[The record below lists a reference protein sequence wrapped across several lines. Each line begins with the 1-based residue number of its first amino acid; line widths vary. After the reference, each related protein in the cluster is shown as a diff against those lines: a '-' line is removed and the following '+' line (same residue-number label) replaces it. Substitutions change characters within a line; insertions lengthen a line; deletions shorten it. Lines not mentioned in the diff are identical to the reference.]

1 MGDAVVDPVVGPVVS
16 PAVGPLDPVVDPV
29 DVATPPRLRAGQ
41 TAVALVLPLLLMVV
55 LLAAGGLLAVA
66 LGRPDLFLPLAFI
79 GASAGVWGGIWLTL
93 VRQHGWGLREM
104 GFVSGPRSAWHLCWQ
119 VPVSIGAG
127 GAAAAALGTALGL
140 TAGSG
145 PTVERDL
152 VAADLAWW
160 WVVVVVAIIVL
171 VVPAAEEVLFRRVL
185 LDALLDR
192 LPRFVALPLAA
203 VAFALVHLSPVV
215 MVYVVFLGLALG
227 ALRVWHQN
235 LWAPLVLHMCN
246 NALVTTVA
254 LGAVY
259 S

>member
-1 MGDAVVDPVVGPVVS
+1 VVDPVVDGVI
-16 PAVGPLDPVVDPV
+16 DPVGV
-29 DVATPPRLRAGQ
+29 VAPPRLRARH
-41 TAVALVLPLLLMVV
+41 TAVVLVVPLVLTVA

-79 GASAGVWGGIWLTL
+79 GAAAGMWGGIWLTL
-93 VRQHGWGLREM
+93 VHRHGWGLREM
-104 GFVSGPRSAWHLCWQ
+104 GFVRGHRSAWHLCWQ
-119 VPVSIGAG
+119 VPVSISAG

-140 TAGSG
+140 TPGSG
-145 PTVERDL
+145 PAVENDL
-152 VAADLAWW
+152 IASDLAWG
-160 WVVVVVAIIVL
+160 WVLVVVAVIVL

-185 LDALLDR
+185 LDELLER
-192 LPRFVALPLAA
+192 LPRSVALPLAA

-215 MVYVVFLGLALG
+215 MVYVVFLGLALC
-227 ALRVWHQN
+227 ALRVWHGN

-246 NALVTTVA
+246 NSLVTAVA